1 MVNDVRREKAKRML
15 VLAYR
20 KTVYSAYMRRVKRE
34 ERLRLQRYNNF
45 SEYANY
51 FAFLVIYI
59 WLGISAYVPRVGQE
73 KTTRADA
80 RAVWLDLFLGL
91 GITPF

>member
-20 KTVYSAYMRRVKRE
+20 KSVVLSAYMQRVKRE
-34 ERLRLQRYNNF
+34 ERLRRQRYNNF

-59 WLGISAYVPRVGQE
+59 WLGISAYVPSVGQK

-80 RAVWLDLFLGL
+80 RAVWLDLFL
-91 GITPF
+91 

>member
-20 KTVYSAYMRRVKRE
+20 KSVVLSAYMPRVERE

-51 FAFLVIYI
+51 FTFLVIYI
-59 WLGISAYVPRVGQE
+59 WLGISAYRHISISAYRHMCRVWDRKKQPG
-73 KTTRADA
+73 RMPG
-80 RAVWLDLFLGL
+80 LFD
-91 GITPF
+91 